1 MSKISVPI
9 ALVFVLLAAGVC
21 FAQKGKPASA
31 EPKVAEPKVS
41 VTNYGD
47 WALRCQGDSN
57 KDAKNCEVALTIQL
71 KDQSAPI
78 AKIAL
83 GRPMPEAPLQ
93 AIVLLPT
100 NVSFPSTVK
109 LFASDKD
116 PWGLDFT
123 WRRCVQ
129 GGCFAEGIP
138 SAEDLKNWREAK
150 GDGRLLFKDASG
162 QDLTIPVSFHGIGD
176 ALDALGK

>member
-1 MSKISVPI
+1 MFKISVPI
-9 ALVFVLLAAGVC
+9 ALALLSLTTTVWTTATCLAEK
-21 FAQKGKPASA
+21 AKPASPDA
-31 EPKVAEPKVS
+31 QMT

-47 WALRCQGDSN
+47 WALRCQAGGN
-57 KDAKNCEVALTIQL
+57 KDARNCEVALTIQA
-71 KDQSAPI
+71 KDQTAPI

-83 GRPMPEAPLQ
+83 GRPTLEAPLQ

-109 LFASDKD
+109 LFSSDKD

-129 GGCFAEGIP
+129 GGCFAESVP
-138 SAEDLKNWREAK
+138 SDDDLKHWREAK

-162 QDLTIPVSFHGIGD
+162 HDLTIPVSFNGLGQ
-176 ALDALGK
+176 ALDALSK